1 MLLSFP
7 KEDCHIEG
15 HYKCQY
21 SGKEGWMDGLLRCF
35 SQAFKKKNVELK
47 LSLQWSLVFKKLWK
61 TLILTF
67 EEWSSLWWILRITQ
81 NRGWVSAMMIIN
93 RPKMRIILRIT
104 LLCFQHFW
112 NDLTFKLSGLVSIF
126 PLCFMMKWWTYQC
139 LATFS
144 KFQWMFWLANG
155 LQI

>member
-47 LSLQWSLVFKKLWK
+47 LSLQ
-61 TLILTF
+61 
-67 EEWSSLWWILRITQ
+67 
-81 NRGWVSAMMIIN
+81 
-93 RPKMRIILRIT
+93 
-104 LLCFQHFW
+104 
-112 NDLTFKLSGLVSIF
+112 
-126 PLCFMMKWWTYQC
+126 
-139 LATFS
+139 
-144 KFQWMFWLANG
+144 
-155 LQI
+155 

>member
-1 MLLSFP
+1 
-7 KEDCHIEG
+7 
-15 HYKCQY
+15 
-21 SGKEGWMDGLLRCF
+21 MDGLLRCF

-47 LSLQWSLVFKKLWK
+47 LSLQWSLVFKKLGK

-67 EEWSSLWWILRITQ
+67 EEWSSLWWIIRITK
-81 NRGWVSAMMIIN
+81 NTGWVCAMMIKN
-93 RPKMRIILRIT
+93 RSKLRILLRIT

-112 NDLTFKLSGLVSIF
+112 NDLTFKLSRLVSIF
-126 PLCFMMKWWTYQC
+126 PLCFMMKWGTYQC